1 MFGRREK
8 KSVVAD
14 MNYIDYKDVDLLHK
28 VLTGGGKLTSRRQ
41 IGCDSR
47 MQHRIKRAV
56 HQARY
61 MALLPY
67 GQ

>member
-1 MFGRREK
+1 MFGRRDK
-8 KSVVAD
+8 KS
-14 MNYIDYKDVDLLHK
+14 IDYKDVDLLHK

-56 HQARY
+56 HKARY

>member
-1 MFGRREK
+1 MFGRRDK

-14 MNYIDYKDVDLLHK
+14 MDYIDYKDVDLLHK

-56 HQARY
+56 HKARY